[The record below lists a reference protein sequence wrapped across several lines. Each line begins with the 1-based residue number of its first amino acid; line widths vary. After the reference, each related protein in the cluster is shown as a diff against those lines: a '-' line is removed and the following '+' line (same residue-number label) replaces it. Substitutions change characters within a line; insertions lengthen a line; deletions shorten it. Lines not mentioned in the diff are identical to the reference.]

1 METSYQCNEG
11 DYLEAQRA
19 AFAKTT
25 RVIRIIGAL
34 VIPVAAWEVYALG
47 FANTAPAILLGS
59 LILICPLVFFST
71 RIRRDFRRHP
81 NLAREY
87 RLHADDNGLQ
97 LVSDVN
103 QGGGKWAS
111 YTAFRETANLFVI
124 YCGARMFF
132 MVPKRAFNGA
142 QLDEFRRLIR
152 QKLPPK

>member
-1 METSYQCNEG
+1 METRYQCDEG

-19 AFAKTT
+19 AFAKTA
-25 RVIRIIGAL
+25 RVIQIIVAL
-34 VIPVAAWEVYALG
+34 LIPVAVWEVYALG
-47 FANTAPAILLGS
+47 LANTAPAILAGS
-59 LILICPLVFFST
+59 FLLICPLVFFST
-71 RIRRDFRRHP
+71 RVRRDFRRHP

-87 RLHADDNGLQ
+87 RLRADNNGLE

-132 MVPKRAFNGA
+132 MVPKRAFSGA

-152 QKLPPK
+152 GKLPHK

>member
-1 METSYQCNEG
+1 METRYQCNEG

-19 AFAKTT
+19 AFAKTA
-25 RVIRIIGAL
+25 RGIQIIVAL
-34 VIPVAAWEVYALG
+34 LIPVAVWEVYALG

-59 LILICPLVFFST
+59 FLLICPLVFFST
-71 RIRRDFRRHP
+71 RIRWDFRRHP
-81 NLAREY
+81 SLAREY
-87 RLHADDNGLQ
+87 RLRADDNGLE

-111 YTAFRETANLFVI
+111 YTAFRETPNLFVF

-142 QLDEFRRLIR
+142 QLDEFRRLVR
-152 QKLPPK
+152 EKLPPK